1 MFTNRIHRL
10 GVAGLV
16 VCVGLTVASVAASA
30 PGAGPRVV
38 AASAPATARIA
49 FVSSTNLGP
58 CGHCSPGSVGKRRN
72 NIRNELLVV
81 NADGSG
87 QRTLAR
93 HAALAA
99 PTWSPDGRRVAYQS
113 AWSVDG
119 LPGIHVV
126 DADGTGDTLV
136 ARGFG
141 PVWSPA
147 GERLA
152 FSSRRDAASD
162 IYVVNPDGSGE
173 RNLTRNTPGSAQ
185 YPVWSPDGRKVAYV
199 SDLMSH
205 QGNGGFVGDCLCYL
219 FVANADGSGLRS
231 LTHGRLGSPMR
242 DAVHD
247 ITPDWSADGRTIRF
261 GHLLVNADGSGRQ
274 VTQRFVPM
282 EGTWSPNGRKIAYV
296 HAFNRGG
303 PNANYDVY
311 VMSADGSGAQRLT
324 HSRAYDG
331 DPAWSPDGRWIAFR
345 STRANNA
352 ELYVVKPDGSRLRRL
367 TNSPSWDGW
376 FAWAPMGSG

>member
-1 MFTNRIHRL
+1 MSINRIHHL

-16 VCVGLTVASVAASA
+16 VCVGLTVASVVASA
-30 PGAGPRVV
+30 PGGGPRVV
-38 AASAPATARIA
+38 AISAPATAKIA
-49 FVSSTNLGP
+49 YVSSTSLGP
-58 CGHCSPGSVGKRRN
+58 CWHCSPGSVAKRRN
-72 NIRNELLVV
+72 NIRNELLVM

-126 DADGTGDTLV
+126 NADSTGDMLV

-141 PVWSPA
+141 PVWSPP
-147 GERLA
+147 GEELA

-162 IYVVNPDGSGE
+162 VYVVNADGSAKQ
-173 RNLTRNTPGSAQ
+173 NLSRLPADDR
-185 YPVWSPDGRKVAYV
+185 YPVWSPDGRKVAFV
-199 SDLMSH
+199 SNLRSR
-205 QGNGGFVGDCLCYL
+205 QGKAGFLGPCTCYL
-219 FVANADGSGLRS
+219 YVVNADGTGLRQ
-231 LTHGRLGSPMR
+231 LTREPWYDR
-242 DAVHD
+242 APV
-247 ITPDWSADGRTIRF
+247 WSADGRSIRF
-261 GHLLVNADGSGRQ
+261 GRFVVNADGSGRQ
-274 VTQRFVPM
+274 AARRFVPM
-282 EGTWSPNGRKIAYV
+282 AGTWSPDGRKIAYV

-311 VMSADGSGAQRLT
+311 VMNADGSGAQRLT
-324 HSRAYDG
+324 HGRAFDG

-345 STRANNA
+345 STRDGNA

-367 TNSPSWDGW
+367 TNNPSWEGW